1 MQEPAGQEPDVR
13 LVELAGERA
22 AQAAT
27 PEPKAQ
33 RNFTDPDRRIMK
45 NANGAFIQAY
55 NGQAVVDDT
64 AQIIV
69 AADVTDCASDVPSL
83 LLMLA
88 QADANTGQAP
98 TQALPD
104 TGYCSKDNLAALVA
118 RAQRSPTQVL
128 VATGRLRHGEVPATP
143 AGTGPA
149 PAGGQGSP
157 GVVTDKERMAGLLR
171 TDAGRAAYARR
182 KDIVEPVFGQMSSR
196 QNAKQ
201 LRLRGTDGARGEWRL
216 LAGCHNI
223 LKMFTS
229 GLPVQTGTALA
240 VG

>member
-1 MQEPAGQEPDVR
+1 
-13 LVELAGERA
+13 
-22 AQAAT
+22 
-27 PEPKAQ
+27 
-33 RNFTDPDRRIMK
+33 MK
-45 NANGAFIQAY
+45 NSDGAFIQAY

-83 LLMLA
+83 LPMLA

-98 TQALPD
+98 VQALAD
-104 TGYCSKDNLAALVA
+104 AGYCSKDNLAALVV
-118 RAQRSPTQVL
+118 RAQCTSTQVL

-143 AGTGPA
+143 TGIGTA
-149 PAGGQGSP
+149 PAGQVSA
-157 GVVTDKERMAGLLR
+157 GVISDKERMAGLLR
-171 TDAGRAAYARR
+171 SDAGRAAYARR
-182 KDIVEPVFGQMSSR
+182 KAIVEPVFGQMSTR

-201 LRLRGTDGARGEWRL
+201 LRLRGTDGARAEWRL

-229 GLPVQTGTALA
+229 GLPVAAGTALA
-240 VG
+240 LG